1 MFDTFVKNI
10 HIHTLCSIRDL
21 KLTGKYSG
29 GKDTWCSRCCCCC
42 WASISSCLILSD
54 WFKPMPDD
62 ALTLPPPL
70 SAPAERGE
78 SRRPPES
85 SVSDVLS
92 PPPAPIGFG
101 TGLDL
106 KFEGA

>member
-1 MFDTFVKNI
+1 
-10 HIHTLCSIRDL
+10 
-21 KLTGKYSG
+21 
-29 GKDTWCSRCCCCC
+29 
-42 WASISSCLILSD
+42 
-54 WFKPMPDD
+54 MPDD

-92 PPPAPIGFG
+92 PPPAPICFG